1 MRTRYDAAF
10 ELGLD
15 ARKSEERHDQAKHSH
30 TGDAPGRED
39 GRTAGTMRRL
49 VAGQGEHAAADDERD
64 DGGDQTKKPQAAVH
78 VGDAPLE
85 GAPSSCKAGAR
96 RREDASVR
104 GAVGSGRC
112 GERALITS
120 PYFCRNCLPHDAW
133 RDARPRFL
141 LRASGETTP
150 DDRAAPSNGDEPKGF
165 VGKLKTCRMSPHAA
179 SRAGIACG
187 RLRLRLHTHGIPCTV
202 SAASRRVP
210 KASQASAPPA

>member
-1 MRTRYDAAF
+1 MPPLSSGLTRESPKKVMTRQNTPTPEMPQAVRMAAP
-10 ELGLD
+10 L
-15 ARKSEERHDQAKHSH
+15 APCAAWSPAKVNTPPPMMSVMTVVTRRKSPRPPCAW
-30 TGDAPGRED
+30 
-39 GRTAGTMRRL
+39 GTR
-49 VAGQGEHAAADDERD
+49 
-64 DGGDQTKKPQAAVH
+64 PS
-78 VGDAPLE
+78 E

-96 RREDASVR
+96 RREDASVG

-150 DDRAAPSNGDEPKGF
+150 MIEPRPQTEMSQKDLF
-165 VGKLKTCRMSPHAA
+165 GKLKTCRMSPHAA
-179 SRAGIACG
+179 SRAGISCA

-202 SAASRRVP
+202 SATSRRVP